1 MRYVLKIKSCYNV
14 EDAKEVHLNS
24 QVSVQVSVDKVFIN
38 KYKTQKGSC
47 HLPTQWLV
55 VDQPVVGTKAA
66 LIGCGDGD
74 AVRSIAA
81 LVEVMLMMMMMMRES
96 SSEEMKKRCIFW

>member
-47 HLPTQWLV
+47 HLPT
-55 VDQPVVGTKAA
+55 
-66 LIGCGDGD
+66 
-74 AVRSIAA
+74 
-81 LVEVMLMMMMMMRES
+81 
-96 SSEEMKKRCIFW
+96 